1 MIGAMNAEQPYR
13 PGIRTPGP
21 RVLIAAALVS
31 LMLMMPGPLIPCPDA
46 EDRVLQDPAGRS
58 VRVPADPRRVVAL
71 APSVT
76 EIVFALKQAH
86 RLVGATRFSDYPA
99 EAEQIPKVGSYV
111 RLDLE
116 KITALAPDLCIAVKD
131 GNPVDVVMRLEALN
145 IPVYAVD
152 PRSLDTVMTA
162 IRAVGELLNAP
173 EAAASMVGE
182 MQRRISRVRRLAA
195 TAETRPG
202 VFFQIGVNP
211 IVSAGTPTF
220 IHELII
226 AAGGRNLAA
235 GDIPYPRFSRE
246 EVLMTAP
253 DILIITS
260 MARGGLFE
268 KVKREWMA
276 WPDMPA
282 VRNRRVHILD
292 SDVLD
297 RPGPR
302 MVEGLEQLFD
312 IIHPGLGDRE

>member
-1 MIGAMNAEQPYR
+1 MRMAIMKRLGDFIPASVVLAM
-13 PGIRTPGP
+13 
-21 RVLIAAALVS
+21 LLLLS
-31 LMLMMPGPLIPCPDA
+31 SPCGG
-46 EDRVLQDPAGRS
+46 ETGMVQDQTGRQ
-58 VRVPADPRRVVAL
+58 VPVPADPRRVVAL

-76 EIVFALKQAH
+76 EIVFALNQSH
-86 RLVGATRFSDYPA
+86 RLVGATQFSDYPA
-99 EAEQIPKVGSYV
+99 EALQIPRVGSYI

-131 GNPVDVVMRLEALN
+131 GNPIDVVRRLEDLG

-152 PRSLDTVMTA
+152 PRSLDTVMAA
-162 IRAVGELLNAP
+162 IRGIGGVLHAGP
-173 EAAASMVGE
+173 AAAEMVAE
-182 MQRRISRVRRLAA
+182 MQGRVLRIQERLTGVAG
-195 TAETRPG
+195 RPG

-220 IHELII
+220 IHELIE

-235 GDIPYPRFSRE
+235 GKTPYPRFSRE
-246 EVLMTAP
+246 QVLALAP

-260 MARGGLFE
+260 MAREALFQ

-276 WPDMPA
+276 WPQMPA
-282 VRNRRVHILD
+282 VRHQRVHILD

-302 MVEGLEQLFD
+302 MVDGLEQMFE
-312 IIHPGLGDRE
+312 IIHPDLAGRG

>member
-1 MIGAMNAEQPYR
+1 MTDQKILVAA
-13 PGIRTPGP
+13 I
-21 RVLIAAALVS
+21 LIF
-31 LMLMMPGPLIPCPDA
+31 LMLTMVMAPACPCA
-46 EDRVLQDPAGRS
+46 EDTRLVRDQAGRS
-58 VRVPADPRRVVAL
+58 VRLPANPERVVAL

-76 EIVFALKQAH
+76 EIVFALKQEH
-86 RLVGATRFSDYPA
+86 RLVGATQFSDYPP
-99 EAEQIPKVGSYV
+99 EAEEVPKVGSYI

-131 GNPVDVVMRLEALN
+131 GNPVDVVNRLEALN

-162 IRAVGELLNAP
+162 ILGIGELLNATDR
-173 EAAASMVGE
+173 AASMVGDIKH
-182 MQRRISRVRRLAA
+182 RVSRIRQLASGA
-195 TAETRPG
+195 KEHPG
-202 VFFQIGVNP
+202 VFFQIGVSP

-220 IHELII
+220 IHELIT

-235 GDIPYPRFSRE
+235 GDTPYPRFSRE
-246 EVLMTAP
+246 QVLALAP

-260 MARGGLFE
+260 MARDELFQ
-268 KVKREWMA
+268 KVKQEWMG

-282 VRNRRVHILD
+282 VRAGRVFILD

-302 MVEGLEQLFD
+302 MVDGLDRLFA
-312 IIHPGLGDRE
+312 IIHPELAGGD